1 MNQFFIHRQTDI
13 YFVTLIL
20 GISDKKLYIMKVFSV
35 FCTLA
40 LASSLVFAAEEKKK
54 DDKKA
59 EKEKVGT
66 VIGIDLG
73 TTYSW

>member
-1 MNQFFIHRQTDI
+1 
-13 YFVTLIL
+13 
-20 GISDKKLYIMKVFSV
+20 MKFFSV

-40 LASSLVFAAEEKKK
+40 LASSICLVQGAEEEKKK